1 MQTVLLFSMENHRQ
15 TRYFSQT
22 CDPEWNTTM
31 VYENVPPEELST
43 RYLEVTAWNYSIY
56 DPKHCLGGML
66 LDLAGNN
73 VSMKGDYCILLC
85 YMCLIHV
92 TKGRILLTLRQ

>member
-1 MQTVLLFSMENHRQ
+1 MENHRQ

-43 RYLEVTAWNYSIY
+43 RYLEVTAWNYSIC
-56 DPKHCLGGML
+56 DPKHCLGGVL
-66 LDLAGNN
+66 LDLAGNT
-73 VSMKGDYCILLC
+73 VPSVILHVFNSC
-85 YMCLIHV
+85 Y
-92 TKGRILLTLRQ
+92 